1 MSTTKILVVDDDPD
15 LCQLLEQV
23 LAQDGA
29 EVIVATTS
37 KVALHTFYAERPDL
51 VILDILMPDMDGFE
65 ICRRLREL
73 SDVPIIILTG
83 VDEEKAMVAALT
95 YGADDYI
102 TKPFHLSVLRARV
115 DAVLRRTTHA
125 AHDGQPR
132 GYSDD
137 YLVVDL
143 DRRRVLVKGDLVPL
157 SPTEYNLLAV
167 LVEHAGQVLT
177 YQQLLEHVWGWEYRG
192 QIDYVHVYISRLR
205 RKIEPNSLALRYLL
219 TESRVGY
226 RFEPYKSTAPAASA

>member
-1 MSTTKILVVDDDPD
+1 MTTTKILVIDDDPD
-15 LCQLLEQV
+15 LCRLLERA
-23 LAQDGA
+23 LAQDGT
-29 EVIVATTS
+29 EVIAAGGS
-37 KVALHTFYAERPDL
+37 KEALHTFYATRPDL
-51 VILDILMPDMDGFE
+51 VILDIMMPGMDGFE
-65 ICRRLREL
+65 VCRRLRDL

-83 VDEEKAMVAALT
+83 VDEEQAMVEGLA

-115 DAVLRRTTHA
+115 EAVLRRTTHGA
-125 AHDGQPR
+125 GDMQLH

-143 DRRRVLVKGDLVPL
+143 DRRRVLVKGELVPL
-157 SPTEYNLLAV
+157 SPTEYNLLAT

-177 YQQLLEHVWGWEYRG
+177 YQQLLERVWGWEYRG

-205 RKIEPNSLALRYLL
+205 RKIEPDPLKPRYIL

-226 RFEPYKSTAPAASA
+226 RFEARGYLASPAHR